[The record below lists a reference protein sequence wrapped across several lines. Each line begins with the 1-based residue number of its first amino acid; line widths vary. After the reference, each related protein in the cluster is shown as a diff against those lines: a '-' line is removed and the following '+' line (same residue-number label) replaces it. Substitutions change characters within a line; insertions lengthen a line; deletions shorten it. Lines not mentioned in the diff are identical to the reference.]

1 MTEAELFEQI
11 ARDTRKRNE
20 QLKEAAEP
28 VAVVKEEISTDEGKI
43 DVDVTKAAVFS
54 IVLC

>member
-11 ARDTRKRNE
+11 ARDTKKRNE